1 MNFNPREHLF
11 DEAISRPDWL
21 VSSERNNGLIFLDKN
36 ENNDPELRNANFKI
50 FQKIFNN
57 SISTY
62 PDNSILY
69 KKISD
74 FINQSANKILL
85 GAGSDGIIRSVFETF
100 IEPGDKLLLTSPT
113 FAMYEIY
120 AKVYQ
125 ANVERINYVSKD
137 NKPYMSLDAIIN
149 FIKKSPPKLFCLPNP
164 DSPTGTVF
172 DPDEINKILQLSYE
186 NNVITLIDE
195 AYFPFYD
202 QTCMELT
209 NKFENLIIT
218 RTFAKAWGLAGLR
231 VGYGVASNNLIQY
244 MHKIRAMYEIN
255 TLASNM
261 ICAAIDNYEIVEK
274 SVHKL
279 NEGKNWFIEKMNE
292 LNYHTWEAHG
302 NFLHVNFGKDSNK
315 IHKNLENKV
324 LYRKN
329 FSEDSL
335 KGYSRFSSTYKDEFE
350 KVYQLIKHK

>member
-1 MNFNPREHLF
+1 MTFNPRNHLL
-11 DEAISRPDWL
+11 DKTLSRPDWTM
-21 VSSERNNGLIFLDKN
+21 SSDRSEDLIYLDKN
-36 ENNDPELRNANFKI
+36 ENNDPELKNANYKI
-50 FQKIFNN
+50 LQKVFNN

-62 PDNSILY
+62 PDNSLLY

-125 ANVERINYVSKD
+125 AKVERINYISKD
-137 NKPYMSLDAIIN
+137 KRPYMSLDTIIN
-149 FIKKSPPKLFCLPNP
+149 LIKKSPPKLFCLPNP

-172 DPDEINKILQLSYE
+172 NLDELKKILQSCYE

-195 AYFPFYD
+195 AYYPFYN
-202 QTCMELT
+202 QTCMKLT
-209 NKFENLIIT
+209 NKFDNLIIT

-261 ICAAIDNYEIVEK
+261 ICAAIDNYDVVEK
-274 SVHKL
+274 SVNRL
-279 NEGKNWFIEKMNE
+279 NEGKKWFIKQMNE
-292 LNYHTWEAHG
+292 LKYQTWEANG
-302 NFLHVNFGKDSNK
+302 NFLHVNFGKDSNL
-315 IHKNLENKV
+315 IHEKLKNKV

-329 FSEDSL
+329 FSEISL

-350 KVYQLIKHK
+350 KVYQLIKQK